1 MSRRSRRKPL
11 VPGAEDALDAL
22 KLHVM
27 SREGYPVN
35 PEQPDSVKLEVAR
48 SRGIPLAT
56 RDNGELTTS
65 AAGKVGGPIGGAM
78 VRELVRMA
86 KEQLE
91 RQRKP

>member
-11 VPGAEDALDAL
+11 VPGAESGLDAL
-22 KLHVM
+22 KAHVM
-27 SREGYPVN
+27 KLEGYPVDR
-35 PEQPDSVKLEVAR
+35 ERPDSVKYEVAR
-48 SRGIPLAT
+48 SRGIPLVQGN
-56 RDNGELTTS
+56 NGSLSTQ

-91 RQRKP
+91 RQR